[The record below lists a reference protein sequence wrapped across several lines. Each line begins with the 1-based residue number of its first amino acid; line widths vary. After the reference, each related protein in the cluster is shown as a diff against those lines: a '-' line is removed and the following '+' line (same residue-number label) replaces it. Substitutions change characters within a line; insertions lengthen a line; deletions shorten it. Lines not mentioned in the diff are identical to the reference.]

1 MNKINGQRYFDLSII
16 TIAYNANSELLKCLN
31 SCNFK
36 NISIEHILVFPE
48 KEKANL
54 FFKSQTGYNIFFDN
68 GAGVYN
74 ALNLGLSKAT
84 GSKILI
90 LHGDNFL
97 TDNGPNLIEENISN
111 KNIQFGCSTI
121 LNNKMKNFL
130 FVKLNTFNLICGL
143 YPPHPGL
150 IMERKCIENIGFYNE
165 KYKICSD
172 FDYFI
177 RIYKSKSKIKY
188 ISKEIIISPSG
199 GISSSGLKSVLFIIL
214 ERIKILMNYYW
225 FLIPILPITILIGYF
240 VKIIHRYFKLILIR
254 KLK

>member
-48 KEKANL
+48 KEKGNL
-54 FFKSQTGYNIFFDN
+54 FFKSQTEYNIFFDN

-97 TDNGPNLIEENISN
+97 ADNGPNLIEENISN
-111 KNIQFGCSTI
+111 KN
-121 LNNKMKNFL
+121 KM
-130 FVKLNTFNLICGL
+130 T
-143 YPPHPGL
+143 Y
-150 IMERKCIENIGFYNE
+150 
-165 KYKICSD
+165 S
-172 FDYFI
+172 FI
-177 RIYKSKSKIKY
+177 
-188 ISKEIIISPSG
+188 
-199 GISSSGLKSVLFIIL
+199 
-214 ERIKILMNYYW
+214 
-225 FLIPILPITILIGYF
+225 
-240 VKIIHRYFKLILIR
+240 
-254 KLK
+254 